1 MEDNNLKMTGYWI
14 SGIWLLFVL
23 IYSINSEHTFW
34 GLELNAFGD
43 FLAGGIAPIAFLWFV
58 LAFFQQSKELKQ
70 NTNILDLQRE
80 ELKLTR
86 EEMAKQSEQLA
97 LQTQYM
103 AIQVNREEFKDLPRL
118 ALEGVPSS
126 TSGPNGYFMNI
137 SFKNVGSPIKE
148 LKIFSENEKLK
159 EIIVS
164 PIAYLDVKEIGTV
177 RVGADS
183 TNVFPVHARLE
194 YKDVH
199 GNEYFHEQAIEN
211 DTGSIGTWLD
221 NSEAKSG
228 RVQSLKKLNE
238 QIRNE

>member
-23 IYSINSEHTFW
+23 MYSINSEHAFW

-70 NTNILDLQRE
+70 NTNMLDLQRE

-86 EEMAKQSEQLA
+86 EEMAKQSEQLTM
-97 LQTQYM
+97 QTKYM

-118 ALEGVPSS
+118 ALEGTPSS
-126 TSGPNGYFMNI
+126 SSGPNGYFMNI
-137 SFKNVGSPIKE
+137 SFKNVGGPIKD
-148 LKIFSENEKLK
+148 LKIFSENKELK
-159 EIIVS
+159 EIVVS
-164 PIAYLDVKEIGTV
+164 PKTYLDKKEVGNIRIG
-177 RVGADS
+177 ANS
-183 TNVFPVHARLE
+183 TNVFPVHARIE

-199 GNEYFHEQAIEN
+199 GNEYFHETAIEN
-211 DTGSIGTWLD
+211 DTESIGTWLD
-221 NSEAKSG
+221 NSEAQSG

-238 QIRNE
+238 QIINK